1 MGKGPSIH
9 QSRPNTWTK
18 PEEGRHED
26 HADLDLT
33 CEQKSKDEKQTDPPS
48 EESEE

>member
-1 MGKGPSIH
+1 MKEGRIQTQRKSQRPNSRTGKGLSIH
-9 QSRPNTWTK
+9 QSRPDTWTK

-33 CEQKSKDEKQTDPPS
+33 CE
-48 EESEE
+48 